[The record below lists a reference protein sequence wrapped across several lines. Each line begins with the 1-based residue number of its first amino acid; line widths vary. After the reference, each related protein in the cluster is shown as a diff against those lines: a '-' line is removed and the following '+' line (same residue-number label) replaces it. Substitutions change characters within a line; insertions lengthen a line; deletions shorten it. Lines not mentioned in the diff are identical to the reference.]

1 VRRLPSLTALRFFE
15 ESSRHMSFN
24 KSANALCVTP
34 GAVSRQIRLLEDALG
49 TRLFDRDHKGIRLTA
64 QGRDL
69 LECVADAFDAIE
81 RVTRT
86 LSASG
91 RDGRTRL
98 TVCAPPTFATRW
110 LSPRLRS
117 LMDAV
122 PDIDLS
128 LRTDDA
134 GERHCS
140 IRFGYEALAD
150 RRSDFL
156 FIERHEVVGAARLAS
171 EPVDALL
178 RRLPALHVLH
188 NDARLTLWPDWL
200 DAAGLPRELAEDGIE
215 FSTLDQAIHAALA
228 GTGLAVV
235 DRNMIADELR
245 DGTLVPLS
253 PVESVGPYGYW
264 LDIAAGHADSV
275 SVQAFGDWL
284 RQEAHAPSNTPVR
297 NAVLPVTRP
306 SGAPAVTKRIARRI

>member
-15 ESSRHMSFN
+15 ESARHMSFN
-24 KSANALCVTP
+24 KSASALCVTP

-81 RVTRT
+81 RVTRS
-86 LSASG
+86 LSAS
-91 RDGRTRL
+91 RRSERKRL

-110 LSPRLRS
+110 LSPRLGSFMR
-117 LMDAV
+117 AV
-122 PDIDLS
+122 PDVDLS
-128 LRTDDA
+128 VRTDDA
-134 GERHCS
+134 AARHFS

-156 FIERHEVVGAARLAS
+156 FIERHVLVGAAKYAG
-171 EPVDALL
+171 EPLDALL
-178 RRLPALHVLH
+178 QRLPALHVLH
-188 NDARLTLWPDWL
+188 NDARLTLWPNWL
-200 DAAGLPRELAEDGIE
+200 DAAGLPRELAESGIE

-228 GTGLAVV
+228 GTGIAVV

-245 DGTLVPLS
+245 DGTLVTLS
-253 PVESVGPYGYW
+253 SVEAAGPYGYW
-264 LDIAAGHADSV
+264 LDVASAHAEEDGV
-275 SVQAFGDWL
+275 KAFADWL
-284 RQEAHAPSNTPVR
+284 RAEGARSAGLSAPLVASD
-297 NAVLPVTRP
+297 
-306 SGAPAVTKRIARRI
+306 